1 MGLLI
6 ETLVNFTRIDMV
18 GDEQKEYYLGRFRE
32 AKKSNQ

>member
-18 GDEQKEYYLGRFRE
+18 DENSKNIISEDLG
-32 AKKSNQ
+32 KQKSNK